1 MISEIWSLG
10 SEFVAKSFKQA
21 LHGAPGSDKSDGVT
35 VKFGFFQGA
44 IARRYHQEMA
54 AQVEGI
60 ITSPPCTIHL
70 FEGSVA

>member
-1 MISEIWSLG
+1 M
-10 SEFVAKSFKQA
+10 AKSFKQA
-21 LHGAPGSDKSDGVT
+21 LHGALGSDKSDGVL
-35 VKFGFFQGA
+35 VKFEFLERA